1 LPDNMLD
8 DIKKILS
15 AKIDSSNFYLKNSY
29 ENILKYITNTL
40 WEKNISGFQQQIK
53 LLDERRNISSKK
65 IFSELFKE
73 LIDV

>member
-40 WEKNISGFQQQIK
+40 WDKNINSFKKEIL
-53 LLDERRNISSKK
+53 LLDNRRKQSAIETFPK
-65 IFSELFKE
+65 LFEALK
-73 LIDV
+73 DV